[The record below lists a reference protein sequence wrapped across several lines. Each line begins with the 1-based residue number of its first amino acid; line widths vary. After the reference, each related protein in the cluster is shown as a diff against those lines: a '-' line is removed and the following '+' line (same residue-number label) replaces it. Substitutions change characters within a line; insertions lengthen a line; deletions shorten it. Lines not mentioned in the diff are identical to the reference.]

1 MRSRELIAWI
11 LAAMFLLST
20 GVSLAT
26 RSARQQAAS
35 GSKQFEQVKQ
45 ENRSLRAIVVELRSD
60 GFALRAEL
68 DRLLAKA
75 RAQHGREAGTASAPA
90 TEGATSAPDLSQ
102 QVRSISD
109 DIGRLSAEMATGDR
123 DATKVLF
130 QRISQLQAMGPEA
143 LPALMA
149 SFSEATDPAV
159 RRVLASMI
167 AMKGSAT
174 EEQFLLSAA
183 ERESDPQMKQALLA
197 NAGVLGGGGTSRA
210 KDELL
215 AMASSSDTTVRAN
228 AIRGFTDLSDP
239 ETATTVQEALAD
251 GSEEV
256 RLAAVD
262 SLMRDPAYRD
272 EALEIAARDP
282 STRIRDIAEC
292 RARIADLEAGGE

>member
-11 LAAMFLLST
+11 LAALFLLST
-20 GVSLAT
+20 GMSLAT
-26 RSARQQAAS
+26 RSARQQEAS

-68 DRLLAKA
+68 DRLLAKV
-75 RAQHGREAGTASAPA
+75 RAPRGPEAGTASAPA
-90 TEGATSAPDLSQ
+90 AEGATSAPDLAQ

-109 DIGRLSAEMATGDR
+109 DIGRLSADIATGDR
-123 DATKVLF
+123 DAMKVLF

-143 LPALMA
+143 LPALME
-149 SFSEATDPAV
+149 SFSQATDPAV
-159 RRVLASMI
+159 RRVLGSLI
-167 AMKGSAT
+167 AMKGGAA

-183 ERESDPQMKQALLA
+183 EQESDPQMKQALLA

-210 KDELL
+210 KEELL
-215 AMASSSDTTVRAN
+215 AMASSSDTTERAN
-228 AIRGFTDLSDP
+228 AIRGFTDFSDP
-239 ETATTVQEALAD
+239 DTAATMHKALAD

-256 RLAAVD
+256 RLAALD
-262 SLMRDPAYRD
+262 SLMRDPDYRV

-282 STRIRDIAEC
+282 STRIRGIAEC
-292 RARIADLEAGGE
+292 RERIADLEAGGQ